1 MIIDWKIKS
10 FNELTPEELYAILR
24 LRSEVFVV
32 EQNCVF
38 LDTDNKDQ
46 QSYHVMA
53 WKEKELLAYS
63 RLVPAGISYSEPS
76 IGRVVTSPTARSL
89 GLGKELMKRSIYLLH
104 STWGN
109 LNIKIGA
116 QLYLE
121 KFYNSLGFQRTSEI
135 YMEDG
140 IEHIE
145 MQLNTK
151 RNNSAFLVSMS
162 RVYYFR
168 RGIH

>member
-1 MIIDWKIKS
+1 MTIDWKFKL
-10 FNELTPEELYAILR
+10 FNELSPDELYAIIR
-24 LRSEVFVV
+24 LRNEVFVV

-38 LDTDNKDQ
+38 QDADNKDQ
-46 QSYHVMA
+46 SSYHVMG
-53 WKEKELLAYS
+53 WKENELLAYS

-76 IGRVVTSPTARSL
+76 IGRVVTSPTVRSL
-89 GLGKELMKRSIYLLH
+89 GLGKKLMEHSIYLLH
-104 STWGN
+104 SKWGK

-121 KFYNSLGFQRTSEI
+121 HFYNSLGFQRTSEI

-145 MQLNTK
+145 MQLTT
-151 RNNSAFLVSMS
+151 LT
-162 RVYYFR
+162 
-168 RGIH
+168 

>member
-1 MIIDWKIKS
+1 MIIDWKLKF
-10 FNELTPEELYAILR
+10 FNELSPDELYAIIR
-24 LRSEVFVV
+24 LRNEVFVV

-38 LDTDNKDQ
+38 QDADNKDQ
-46 QSYHVMA
+46 TSYHVMG
-53 WKEKELLAYS
+53 WKENELVAYS

-76 IGRVVTSPTARSL
+76 IGRVVTSPSARSL
-89 GLGKELMKRSIYLLH
+89 GLGKDLMRRSIYLLH
-104 STWGN
+104 ETWGK

-121 KFYNSLGFQRTSEI
+121 QFYNSLGFQRTSEI

-145 MQLNTK
+145 MQLNTP
-151 RNNSAFLVSMS
+151 S
-162 RVYYFR
+162 
-168 RGIH
+168 

>member
-1 MIIDWKIKS
+1 MTIDWKLKL
-10 FNELTPEELYAILR
+10 FKELSPDELYAIIR
-24 LRSEVFVV
+24 LRNEVFVV

-38 LDTDNKDQ
+38 QDADNKDQ
-46 QSYHVMA
+46 SSYHVMG
-53 WKEKELLAYS
+53 WKENELLAYS

-76 IGRVVTSPTARSL
+76 IGRVVTSPSVRSL
-89 GLGKELMKRSIYLLH
+89 GLGKKLMEHSIYLLH
-104 STWGN
+104 SKWGK

-121 KFYNSLGFQRTSEI
+121 HFYNSLGFQRTSEI

-145 MQLNTK
+145 MQLTT
-151 RNNSAFLVSMS
+151 LT
-162 RVYYFR
+162 
-168 RGIH
+168 